1 MANIKV
7 NDLVSFGIIEVD
19 SVSFLQDLT
28 GDLLNLQGG
37 SGQKSSE
44 SSVGVCEIILDFPG
58 FDNLPRLI

>member
-1 MANIKV
+1 MANIKA
-7 NDLVSFGIIEVD
+7 NDLVGFGIIEVD